1 MSLAGRRI
9 LVVEDEMLISLL
21 IEDILADQDCVII
34 GPFDRVAA
42 ALGAAQNEDLDA
54 ALLDV
59 NVAGVKIYPVAEV
72 LAARGI
78 PFMLLS
84 GYGADAIPSGHP
96 DWRAC
101 SKPFRPEDLV
111 DGLLEGIKEKGNA

>member
-1 MSLAGRRI
+1 MNLAGRRI

-21 IEDILADQDCVII
+21 IEDVLTDEECIII
-34 GPFDRVAA
+34 GPFDRVAK
-42 ALGAAQNEDLDA
+42 ALGAAQSEMLDA

-59 NVAGVKIYPVAEV
+59 NVAGTKIYPIAEI
-72 LAARGI
+72 LAMRGI

-84 GYGADAIPSGHP
+84 GYGADAVPSGHP
-96 DWRAC
+96 EWRAF

-111 DGLLEGIKEKGNA
+111 AALTKEIETAERA

>member
-1 MSLAGRRI
+1 MTLAGRRI

-21 IEDILADQDCVII
+21 IEDILADQHCIVV
-34 GPFDRVAA
+34 GPFDRVPAA
-42 ALGAAQNEDLDA
+42 IGAARHERIDA

-59 NVAGVKIYPVAEV
+59 NVAGVKIYPVAEI

-84 GYGADAIPSGHP
+84 GYGAEAVPTNHP
-96 DWRAC
+96 NWRAC

-111 DGLLEGIKEKGNA
+111 DGLLEEIAAAR